1 MNSSGAIFRMSSLT
15 SPMIAVNRF
24 WSDSGVSLSSLIARS
39 TLLMNRTGFTF
50 SRSAWRSTVSVW
62 AITPST
68 AQTTT
73 IAPST
78 ARIARVTS
86 PPKSTWPG
94 VSMRLMRYFS
104 FSNSWTMVT
113 SALLI
118 VRSRACS
125 CSSKL
130 R

>member
-1 MNSSGAIFRMSSLT
+1 MRISSLT
-15 SPMIAVNRF
+15 SPMMVPKRF
-24 WSDSGVSLSSLIARS
+24 CSESGVSWSSLIARS
-39 TLLMNRTGFTF
+39 TLLMNRVGLTF
-50 SRSAWRSTVSVW
+50 SRNAWRRTVSVW
-62 AITPST
+62 AMTPST

-86 PPKSTWPG
+86 PPKSTCPG
-94 VSMRLMRYFS
+94 VSMRLIRYCS
-104 FSNSWTMVT
+104 FSNSWTIVT

-118 VRSRACS
+118 VRRRACS
-125 CSSKL
+125 CSSKF